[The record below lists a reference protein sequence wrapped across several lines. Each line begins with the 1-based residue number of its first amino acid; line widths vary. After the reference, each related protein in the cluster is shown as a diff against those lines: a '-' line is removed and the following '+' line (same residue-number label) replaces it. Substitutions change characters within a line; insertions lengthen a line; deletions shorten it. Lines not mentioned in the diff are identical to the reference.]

1 MKILR
6 VASVVLVGLVVFL
19 SLAGGLVYWR
29 LLHGPVT
36 LGFLNSRIET
46 AINANLVGMHVTL
59 GGAVLEIDPAT
70 QVPSV
75 HFQNLTMRDD
85 QGNIIANAPR
95 AAVTLDTS
103 SLFVGKV
110 VPRSLSLIGPRISA
124 RRKLDGSVA
133 LGVGGEAAPADAEV
147 VVDENFGK
155 GVDTSGKSAAD
166 PAALTNGSKL
176 IAILDSHG
184 GGDALSTLE
193 SIRITRAA
201 ISFYDDA
208 NSVNWVAPRADLT
221 FKKTD
226 FGFVVLAKADVAS
239 AGDPWHAEVSATY
252 HHDSQGFD
260 ISATVDQLVPSNVA
274 DKIYALSQF
283 AKLTTPLSGHV
294 EVQQAANGTL
304 TSASAEMTMGAGAIN
319 LPDYFSEPLAIDN
332 GTLEV
337 KFKPETGH
345 FSLDNSTLT
354 IAGNKTNVDGELVPI
369 RSDDGK
375 LTAIGINLS
384 AAAAAKSGDVL
395 NGHVDRIEFAGQ
407 ALIDQARV
415 NIDDLVVMSGSTGIR
430 MRGNITG
437 GDESPAIHLAGRI
450 RDISAPLLKS
460 IWPPIIGPKTRAWVA
475 ENVVDGHVTEGT
487 FEINLEENALAEARK
502 KHVLPPNS
510 IDLQFHMSDVS
521 THVFKSLPLM
531 EGASGDGHLKDNDF
545 DLKILTATSK
555 LPTGESL
562 KLNEGSF
569 QAHSI
574 ALEEVPGGFT
584 FDIEGP
590 VQSMLSFAALPDLK
604 MLEANSLSSLQKLKG
619 TAHAV
624 VTIAMPLIKDVP
636 KERVQLSTKIKLTGV
651 EVPDVIAGLDITG
664 GDLDVDLGADLIT
677 ISGPA
682 KFNGLNAKLTWVKP
696 RGEGAATAE
705 VFATLDAA
713 TREKMGLKIKD
724 YVIGDIPV
732 HAVLTKD
739 AKGNNIAEVEADL
752 SSTVLKLV
760 ALGWKRPPTPGTK
773 ASFIF
778 RTTEQGRSIDNFVLD
793 GDGLHLRGNILMSLT
808 GKLLEVDMD
817 QIKLDEDN
825 VFQAKL
831 VPGDGSFDLQITG
844 NKLDARPSI
853 KTLVDPN
860 PPTSDT
866 ATANE
871 GGIDFTMRA
880 HFDQVVANRGESING
895 VDATIR
901 VRAGKI
907 ADADVKGTLLSG
919 QPVSLSVVPTAEGR
933 EMRIVSSDA
942 GSILR
947 ASNFYSKVAGGQ
959 LSFFALV
966 GNEEGSPVHVGRLE
980 IKNFEVRNEAA
991 LAQLDQRGRPTK
1003 SGPRKDGLKFQRFW
1017 LPFTTDG
1024 KFVRLGDSMLRGP
1037 DLCATADGVIR
1048 KVDGAIDISGSVIP
1062 ACGVSGIF
1070 NNIPLLGDI
1079 LSGGNSNEGLFGV
1092 TYAVGGTLAAPK
1104 VQVNPLS
1111 ALAPGI
1117 FRRFFDFN
1125 ARKAP
1130 GQTSGQDTSTIQPAS
1145 PTQN

>member
-6 VASVVLVGLVVFL
+6 VASVVLVSIVVVL
-19 SLAGGLVYWR
+19 SLVGGAVYWR
-29 LLHGPVT
+29 LLDGPVA

-46 AINANLVGMHVTL
+46 AINANLVGMRVTL
-59 GGAVLEIDPAT
+59 GGAVLEIDPGT
-70 QVPSV
+70 KVPSV
-75 HFQNLTMRDD
+75 QFQNLTMRDD

-95 AAVTLDTS
+95 AAVTLDTA
-103 SLFVGKV
+103 SLFFGKV

-147 VVDENFGK
+147 VVEENFGQ
-155 GVDTSGKSAAD
+155 GAGTSGKSAAD
-166 PAALTNGSKL
+166 PAALTNGAKL
-176 IAILDSHG
+176 VAILDSHEG
-184 GGDALSTLE
+184 SVLSSLE
-193 SIRITRAA
+193 SIRISRAA

-239 AGDPWHAEVSATY
+239 AGDPWHAEISATY
-252 HHDSQGFD
+252 RHDTQGFE
-260 ISATVDQLVPSNVA
+260 ISAKVDQLVPANVA

-283 AKLTTPLSGHV
+283 AKLTTPLSGRV
-294 EVQQAANGTL
+294 EFLQAADGSL
-304 TSASAEMTMGAGAIN
+304 TSASAEMTMGAGAID
-319 LPDYFSEPLAIDN
+319 LPDYFSAPLAIDN

-337 KFKPETGH
+337 KFKPETGT

-354 IAGNKTNVDGELVPI
+354 LAGNKTNVDGELVPI
-369 RSDDGK
+369 RSGDGK
-375 LTAIGINLS
+375 LTAIGIKLT

-395 NGHVDRIEFAGQ
+395 NGYVDRIEFAGQ

-415 NIDDLVVMSGSTGIR
+415 NIDDLVVMAGSTGVR
-430 MRGNITG
+430 MRGNISG

-460 IWPPIIGPKTRAWVA
+460 IWPPIIAPKTRGWVI
-475 ENVVDGHVTEGT
+475 ENVVDGRVTEGT
-487 FEINLEENALAEARK
+487 FEINLDENALAEAK
-502 KHVLPPNS
+502 KNRLWPDNS
-510 IDLQFHMSDVS
+510 IDLQFRISDVS
-521 THVFKSLPLM
+521 AHVFKSLPLM
-531 EGASGDGHLKDNDF
+531 EGVSGDGRLKDNNF
-545 DLKILTATSK
+545 DLNLVTATSK
-555 LPTGESL
+555 LPGGESL
-562 KLNEGSF
+562 KLNSGSF
-569 QAHSI
+569 QARSV
-574 ALEEVPGGFT
+574 ALEEVPGTFT
-584 FDIEGP
+584 FDIEGN
-590 VQSMLSFAALPDLK
+590 VQSMLNFAALPDLK
-604 MLEANSLSSLQKLKG
+604 MMEANSLSSLQKLKG
-619 TAHAV
+619 TARAV

-636 KERVQLSTKIKLTGV
+636 KERVQISTKIKLTGV
-651 EVPDVIAGLDITG
+651 EVPNVIAGLDITG
-664 GDLDVDLGADLIT
+664 GDLDVDLGTDLIT

-705 VFATLDAA
+705 VFATLDTA

-732 HAVLTKD
+732 RAVLTKD
-739 AKGNNIAEVEADL
+739 TKGNTVAEVRADL
-752 SSTVLKLV
+752 STAVLKLG
-760 ALGWKRPPTPGTK
+760 ALGWKRPATPGTK
-773 ASFIF
+773 ASFVF
-778 RTTEQGRSIDNFVLD
+778 RTTDQGRSIDNFVLD
-793 GDGLHLRGNILMSLT
+793 GDGLSLRGNVALSLA
-808 GKLLEVDMD
+808 GKLLEVNMD
-817 QIKLDEDN
+817 QIKLDDDN
-825 VFQAKL
+825 VLQAKL

-860 PPTSDT
+860 PQTTGTGLS
-866 ATANE
+866 NE
-871 GGIDFTMRA
+871 SGIDFTLRA
-880 HFDQVVANRGESING
+880 QFGQVIANRGENIND
-895 VDATIR
+895 VKATIR

-933 EMRIVSSDA
+933 EMRIISSDA

-959 LSFFALV
+959 LSFFAMV
-966 GNEEGSPVHVGRLE
+966 GNEEGSPVQVGRLE
-980 IKNFEVRNEAA
+980 IRDFEVRNEAA
-991 LAQLDQRGRPTK
+991 LAELDKRGRPTK
-1003 SGPRKDGLKFQRFW
+1003 SGPRIDGLKFQRLW

-1048 KVDGAIDISGSVIP
+1048 KVDGALDITGSVIP

-1070 NNIPLLGDI
+1070 NGIPLLGDL

-1092 TYAVGGTLAAPK
+1092 TYAVGGTLSAPK

-1130 GQTSGQDTSTIQPAS
+1130 GQTSGQDGNAGQSQS